1 MKKKKKYWFIIV
13 ATDRFSVRNLP
24 LPKNK
29 DGRVGRPKHFSKY
42 FKHQEALA
50 LLEATFPYNHPKCVS
65 KHVKIESDTE
75 LQHNLSCQ
83 QLFTKIHRVVL
94 AFISLKVNS
103 KIIYMCKHGPWDNSA
118 QVPVSRKALYLF
130 GPGGKFSKILKSKPV
145 E

>member
-1 MKKKKKYWFIIV
+1 M
-13 ATDRFSVRNLP
+13 AESGTLNSQ
-24 LPKNK
+24 
-29 DGRVGRPKHFSKY
+29 Y

-83 QLFTKIHRVVL
+83 QLCTKIHRVVL
-94 AFISLKVNS
+94 ACISLKVNS

-118 QVPVSRKALYLF
+118 QVPVSRKALHLF

-145 E
+145 EQYHSSAVPSSQTGQFCFVNG